1 MKIDKKALNP
11 ARSLYYGLFSKLFV
25 FSESDDRFDKVVEVL
40 DLFIKNPLDE
50 NSKKA
55 CIDLKFFIENE
66 GKDALSNEFDLLFNV
81 PSGEVVRTTASFYDE
96 GFERGK
102 KLVEVKNFLA
112 KTRIRRDEKHYKET
126 EDSIGFLVTFMHE
139 LVELIMQ
146 GDEEYE
152 NLQHCLFSEILNEFL
167 DEFIDSLYSNTNAR
181 AYKEV
186 AVILNSFLEFERLYF
201 GVSKPKPKEKTP
213 KKEESCEFIADA
225 EAKRRAQNRIEKNAE
240 ALVQSCSLENDDDF
254 VDAVD
259 DDDI

>member
-11 ARSLYYGLFSKLFV
+11 ARSVYYGLFSMLFV
-25 FSESDDRFDKVVEVL
+25 FSEEKERFDKVCEILDVL
-40 DLFIKNPLDE
+40 IKNPLDE
-50 NSKKA
+50 SSKKA

-66 GKDALSNEFDLLFNV
+66 GKEALSDEFDLLFNV

-96 GFERGK
+96 GFESGR

-112 KTRIRRDEKHYKET
+112 KTEIRRDEKHYKES

-139 LVELIMQ
+139 LIELIIK
-146 GDEEYE
+146 GKEEYE
-152 NLQHCLFSEILNEFL
+152 NLQHCLFAEILNGFL
-167 DEFIDSLYSNTNAR
+167 DEFIDSLYNNSNAK

-201 GVSKPKPKEKTP
+201 GVSKPKPKEKSP
-213 KKEESCEFIADA
+213 QKEESCEFIADA
-225 EAKRRAQNRIEKNAE
+225 EAKRREQNRIARSAE

-254 VDAVD
+254 TDAVD
-259 DDDI
+259 DEDI